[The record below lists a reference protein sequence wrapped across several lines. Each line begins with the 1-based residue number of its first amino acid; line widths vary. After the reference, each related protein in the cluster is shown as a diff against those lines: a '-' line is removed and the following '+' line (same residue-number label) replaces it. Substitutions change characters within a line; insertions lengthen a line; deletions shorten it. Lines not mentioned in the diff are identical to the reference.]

1 MIYSLE
7 GVAENGKSLC
17 FSDVKCLFHSVLGIQ
32 RRRMDNYSTVTY
44 TGNNYTEPILSD
56 NPIRYSETKNYN
68 MLAFAPSI
76 FVISILLLFLLQVLL
91 KGILNC
97 IQNIRMKKK
106 REKKQNTKIVA
117 EMTCKECEQCAG
129 NLFCRHK
136 MTPV

>member
-7 GVAENGKSLC
+7 GVAENGRTLC

-32 RRRMDNYSTVTY
+32 RRRMDNSSTVTY
-44 TGNNYTEPILSD
+44 TEDNYTEPVLPD
-56 NPIRYSETKNYN
+56 NPIRYNETKNYN
-68 MLAFAPSI
+68 MLTFAPSI
-76 FVISILLLFLLQVLL
+76 FVISILLLYLLQVLL

-97 IQNIRMKKK
+97 IQNIRMN
-106 REKKQNTKIVA
+106 RRKKQNTKIVA

-129 NLFCRHK
+129 SLFCRHK

>member
-1 MIYSLE
+1 
-7 GVAENGKSLC
+7 
-17 FSDVKCLFHSVLGIQ
+17 
-32 RRRMDNYSTVTY
+32 MDNYSTVTY
-44 TGNNYTEPILSD
+44 SEDNYTEPILPD

-68 MLAFAPSI
+68 VLAFAPSI

-91 KGILNC
+91 KDIINC
-97 IQNIRMKKK
+97 IQNIRMEKK

-129 NLFCRHK
+129 SLFCRHK

>member
-7 GVAENGKSLC
+7 GVAENGKTLC

-32 RRRMDNYSTVTY
+32 RRRMDNSSTVIY
-44 TGNNYTEPILSD
+44 TEDNYTEPILPD

-68 MLAFAPSI
+68 MLTFAPSI

-97 IQNIRMKKK
+97 IQNIRMN
-106 REKKQNTKIVA
+106 RRKKQNTKIVA

-129 NLFCRHK
+129 SLFCKHN
-136 MTPV
+136 MTTV